1 MRRWLWLFGIVVCLQ
16 LGCAGEADDD
26 DSSSAGDDDDDDDDD
41 TTGGSACPAADDL
54 VEVYHS
60 GDIGSETWG
69 EAVHVVDVTVWVDG
83 VLTVEPCAV
92 VEMVSGGS
100 ISVMD
105 GGALQVL
112 GEPDR
117 PVTFTSHEN
126 DGVRG
131 AWGIIELQDPAE
143 AGANVIRHAVIEYGG
158 GGVFGAVRVESGV
171 ALTMTDTVVRESGD
185 VGVSV
190 ADGGE
195 LTAFEGNTLIDNTA
209 GPIELPHDQ
218 AGQLG
223 EGTYAPNDVE
233 GIVLTST
240 EVNTDQT
247 WLAHDA
253 PYVSDNG
260 FTIVDYDGSALLT
273 LEAGAV
279 LKLGDG
285 AAVRVDRNGGLA
297 LAGTAKAPVTVTSA
311 SSTPQRGDWANIEV
325 RVDSVSEHN
334 DFDFAVIEY
343 GGSSLF
349 GCVEVWFDASVAI
362 TDSTIRQCDDVGL
375 QADTTAELRDFVDNT
390 LTDNTDGALQV
401 GANEIDQLGY
411 GTYGPNDFDGV
422 LVYLDYL
429 DHDATWLDLDVP
441 FVADNGFDLE
451 GDAGATAVLTLEAG
465 STILLGDN
473 GSIVVRD
480 DAGLTLAG
488 TESEPVTISSM
499 YDPPAP
505 GDWFHIDLRS
515 DSLAGSNHFTHTDFC
530 YGGGSNFGQLSL
542 SYDAEVTLDSVT
554 FSHSGEGCDI
564 YNLGTV
570 HASGTTWTDCF

>member
-1 MRRWLWLFGIVVCLQ
+1 MRNWLLLFGIVACLQ
-16 LGCAGEADDD
+16 LGCSGEADDDD
-26 DSSSAGDDDDDDDDD
+26 DSSSADDDDDDD
-41 TTGGSACPAADDL
+41 TTGGSACPALEDL
-54 VEVYHS
+54 TVFEHT
-60 GDIGSETWG
+60 GTIGTETWV
-69 EAVHVVDVTVWVDG
+69 EAVHVVDITVWVEG
-83 VLTVEPCAV
+83 VLTVEPCATV
-92 VEMVSGGS
+92 LLKADAS
-100 ISVMD
+100 IDVID
-105 GGALQVL
+105 GGALQAL

-117 PVTFTSHEN
+117 PVTFTAFDEP
-126 DGVRG
+126 GTRG
-131 AWGIIELQDPAE
+131 AWENIEFQDPAE

-158 GGVFGAVRVESGV
+158 DGNFGAVRVESGV
-171 ALTMTDTVVRESGD
+171 ALSMTDTTVRESGD

-195 LTAFEGNTLIDNTA
+195 LVAFEGNTLIDNAT

-223 EGTYAPNDVE
+223 GGTYAPNDVE
-233 GIVLTST
+233 GIQLTST

-285 AAVRVDRNGGLA
+285 AGVRVDRNGGLA

-311 SSTPQRGDWANIEV
+311 LSTPQRGDWANIEV

-362 TDSTIRQCDDVGL
+362 SDSTLRQCDDVGL
-375 QADTTAELRDFVDNT
+375 QADTGAELRDFVDNT

-411 GTYGPNDFDGV
+411 GTYGPNDTDGV
-422 LVYLDYL
+422 VVFLDYL

-499 YDPPAP
+499 YDPPAA
-505 GDWFHIDLRS
+505 GDWFHIELRS
-515 DSLAGSNHFTHTDFC
+515 DSLAGSNVFSYTDFS

-542 SYDAEVTLDSVT
+542 SYDAEVTLESVT
-554 FSHSGEGCDI
+554 FSDSGEGCDI

-570 HASGTTWTDCF
+570 HASSTTYTDCF